1 MSQRRLNTVKAIRLP
16 FSPVEGVLL
25 MSLLTVAALTMP
37 YQNFMNEL
45 ATSVQVYG
53 TALATIV
60 LIVCAFG
67 YMGAKGLSPQNASR
81 WMGGMFAAVFAAIVC
96 VGAPSIVT
104 IVQGWAATAA

>member
-1 MSQRRLNTVKAIRLP
+1 MV
-16 FSPVEGVLL
+16 
-25 MSLLTVAALTMP
+25 MP
-37 YQNFMNEL
+37 YQNFLSEL
-45 ATSVQVYG
+45 AKSVQVYG

-81 WMGGMFAAVFAAIVC
+81 WMGGMFAAVFAAVIC

>member
-1 MSQRRLNTVKAIRLP
+1 M
-16 FSPVEGVLL
+16 PV
-25 MSLLTVAALTMP
+25 STAVATITMP
-37 YQNFMNEL
+37 YQNFLAEL
-45 ATSVQVYG
+45 AKSMQVYG

-104 IVQGWAATAA
+104 IVEGWAANAA

>member
-1 MSQRRLNTVKAIRLP
+1 MTISTA
-16 FSPVEGVLL
+16 
-25 MSLLTVAALTMP
+25 VAAITMP
-37 YQNFMNEL
+37 YQNLLSEL
-45 ATSVQVYG
+45 AKSVQVYG

-104 IVQGWAATAA
+104 IVEGWAANAA

>member
-1 MSQRRLNTVKAIRLP
+1 MSP
-16 FSPVEGVLL
+16 
-25 MSLLTVAALTMP
+25 MSGVAALTMP
-37 YQNFMNEL
+37 YQNFLSEL
-45 ATSVQVYG
+45 AKSVQVYG

-67 YMGAKGLSPQNASR
+67 YMAAKGVSPQNASR
-81 WMGGMFAAVFAAIVC
+81 WMGGMFAALFAAIVC

>member
-1 MSQRRLNTVKAIRLP
+1 MSV
-16 FSPVEGVLL
+16 FSV
-25 MSLLTVAALTMP
+25 TAALTMP

-45 ATSVQVYG
+45 AKSVQVYG

-81 WMGGMFAAVFAAIVC
+81 WLGGMFAAIFAAIVC
-96 VGAPSIVT
+96 VGAPSLIT

>member
-1 MSQRRLNTVKAIRLP
+1 MPISTA
-16 FSPVEGVLL
+16 
-25 MSLLTVAALTMP
+25 VAAITMP
-37 YQNFMNEL
+37 YQNFLSEL
-45 ATSVQVYG
+45 AKSVQVYG

-67 YMGAKGLSPQNASR
+67 YMGAKGLIPQNASR

>member
-1 MSQRRLNTVKAIRLP
+1 MPISTA
-16 FSPVEGVLL
+16 
-25 MSLLTVAALTMP
+25 VAAITMP
-37 YQNFMNEL
+37 YQNFLAEL
-45 ATSVQVYG
+45 AKSVQVYG

-81 WMGGMFAAVFAAIVC
+81 WMGGMFAAVFAAILC

-104 IVQGWAATAA
+104 IVEGWAANAA

>member
-1 MSQRRLNTVKAIRLP
+1 MPTTTVH
-16 FSPVEGVLL
+16 
-25 MSLLTVAALTMP
+25 AALTMP
-37 YQNFMNEL
+37 YQNFLSEL

-60 LIVCAFG
+60 LVVCAFG
-67 YMGAKGLSPQNASR
+67 YMAAKGVSPQNATR

-96 VGAPSIVT
+96 VGAPSLIA

>member
-1 MSQRRLNTVKAIRLP
+1 MSPMAA
-16 FSPVEGVLL
+16 
-25 MSLLTVAALTMP
+25 VAALTMP
-37 YQNFMNEL
+37 YQNFLSEL
-45 ATSVQVYG
+45 AKSIQVYG

-67 YMGAKGLSPQNASR
+67 YMAAKGVSPQNASR
-81 WMGGMFAAVFAAIVC
+81 WMGGMFAALFAAIVC

>member
-1 MSQRRLNTVKAIRLP
+1 MPISTA
-16 FSPVEGVLL
+16 
-25 MSLLTVAALTMP
+25 VAAITMP
-37 YQNFMNEL
+37 YQNFLSEL
-45 ATSVQVYG
+45 AKSVQVYG

-67 YMGAKGLSPQNASR
+67 SMGAKGLSPQNASR

-104 IVQGWAATAA
+104 IVQGWAANAA

>member
-1 MSQRRLNTVKAIRLP
+1 MPTTAVH
-16 FSPVEGVLL
+16 
-25 MSLLTVAALTMP
+25 AALTMP
-37 YQNFMNEL
+37 YQTFLSEL
-45 ATSVQVYG
+45 ATSIQVYG

-60 LIVCAFG
+60 LVVCAFG
-67 YMGAKGLSPQNASR
+67 YMAAKGVSPQNASR

>member
-1 MSQRRLNTVKAIRLP
+1 MPTTAA
-16 FSPVEGVLL
+16 
-25 MSLLTVAALTMP
+25 VAALAMP
-37 YQNFMNEL
+37 YQNFLSEL
-45 ATSVQVYG
+45 AKSVQVYG

-81 WMGGMFAAVFAAIVC
+81 WLGGMFAAIFAAIIC
-96 VGAPSIVT
+96 VGAPSLIT

>member
-1 MSQRRLNTVKAIRLP
+1 MNA
-16 FSPVEGVLL
+16 F
-25 MSLLTVAALTMP
+25 AAVPALVMP

-45 ATSVQVYG
+45 AKSVQVYG

-67 YMGAKGLSPQNASR
+67 YMASKGISPQNASR
-81 WMGGMFAAVFAAIVC
+81 WLGGMFAAMFAAIVC

-104 IVQGWAATAA
+104 IVQGWSANAA

>member
-1 MSQRRLNTVKAIRLP
+1 MSPTSV
-16 FSPVEGVLL
+16 VV
-25 MSLLTVAALTMP
+25 ALTMP
-37 YQNFMNEL
+37 YQNFLSEL
-45 ATSVQVYG
+45 AKSVQVYG

-67 YMGAKGLSPQNASR
+67 YMAAKGVSPQNASR
-81 WMGGMFAAVFAAIVC
+81 WMGGMFAALFAAIVC

>member
-1 MSQRRLNTVKAIRLP
+1 MPTTTVA
-16 FSPVEGVLL
+16 
-25 MSLLTVAALTMP
+25 AALTMP
-37 YQNFMNEL
+37 YQNFLSQL
-45 ATSVQVYG
+45 ATSIQVYG

-60 LIVCAFG
+60 LVVCAFG
-67 YMGAKGLSPQNASR
+67 YMAAKGVSPQNASR

>member
-1 MSQRRLNTVKAIRLP
+1 MPTTAVASSIG
-16 FSPVEGVLL
+16 S
-25 MSLLTVAALTMP
+25 SVAAITMP
-37 YQNFMNEL
+37 YQNFLSEL
-45 ATSVQVYG
+45 ATSIQVYG

-60 LIVCAFG
+60 LVVCAFG
-67 YMGAKGLSPQNASR
+67 YMAAKGVSPQNASR

>member
-1 MSQRRLNTVKAIRLP
+1 MPISTA
-16 FSPVEGVLL
+16 
-25 MSLLTVAALTMP
+25 VAAITMP
-37 YQNFMNEL
+37 YQNFLSEL
-45 ATSVQVYG
+45 AKSVQVYG

-104 IVQGWAATAA
+104 IVQGCAATAA

>member
-1 MSQRRLNTVKAIRLP
+1 MPTTTAI
-16 FSPVEGVLL
+16 V
-25 MSLLTVAALTMP
+25 TALTMP
-37 YQNFMNEL
+37 YQNFLSEL
-45 ATSVQVYG
+45 AKSVQVYG

-67 YMGAKGLSPQNASR
+67 YMAAKGMSPQNASR
-81 WMGGMFAAVFAAIVC
+81 WLGGMFAAVFAAVVC

>member
-1 MSQRRLNTVKAIRLP
+1 MSASTV
-16 FSPVEGVLL
+16 
-25 MSLLTVAALTMP
+25 TAALTMP

-45 ATSVQVYG
+45 AKSVQVYG

-67 YMGAKGLSPQNASR
+67 YMAAKGVSPQNASR